1 MITEYHAGSPAVTLH
16 SDIAAEHPVYVY
28 HSKNQETLVYSTSLE
43 SILSIARSKAPLS
56 INKRSVSFLLQCGV
70 VPPPQT
76 AYEGIYVL
84 GVGHSAIA
92 STSGKKIT
100 LDFRYEFPFLNKNRQ
115 TEFNSNLCENT
126 ILEKL
131 AHATLSKIDNGR
143 PSFLFH
149 SAGKDSN
156 SIALAIAEA
165 GAQKHFTLISHK
177 SDGSS
182 DESQIS
188 QKIAIQ
194 LGFRHKIIGI
204 NHDAKKNIAEIHNYF
219 RFAPIPVL
227 DSATLAYPLYTTE
240 VPELLKCNVI
250 DGGGN
255 DTYMS
260 TPTSKREELLFRSST
275 LLSRFRPAVQNICKS
290 ESILNKLTQSK
301 AEWCGFN
308 GFNFKDSQFIFED
321 CVNARPF
328 FDNLGQERKDWD
340 NYDFKTDIL
349 TGIIAAEMH
358 IRKFRN
364 AASVWQSNPI
374 LPFAD
379 KDVANYLFNLP
390 ESLEFERSTGRNKI
404 ILRQLLNNRM
414 ALDSDKI
421 GKMGFTVNYE
431 STLSA
436 LKEHIKHEI
445 THCEL
450 WNKKNVLSLYTHLT
464 SVSDGQSSNKHRA
477 ASLIHRLFLL
487 SSWINHS
494 IYLKP

>member
-1 MITEYHAGSPAVTLH
+1 MITEYRAGSPSVTLN
-16 SDIAAEHPVYVY
+16 SDIASEHPVYVF
-28 HSKNQETLVYSTSLE
+28 HSRDQKTLIYSTSLE
-43 SILSIARSKAPLS
+43 SILTIAKSKSQLN
-56 INKRSVSFLLQCGV
+56 INRKAVSFLLQCGV

-92 STSGKKIT
+92 STSGKKT
-100 LDFRYEFPFLNKNRQ
+100 VLNFHYDFPFLNKNRL
-115 TEFNSNLCENT
+115 TELDFHLCENT

-131 AHATLSKIDNGR
+131 AHATLSKIDNSR

-156 SIALAIAEA
+156 SVALAIAEA
-165 GAQKHFTLISHK
+165 GAQEQVTLISHK
-177 SDGSS
+177 SNGAS

-188 QKIAIQ
+188 KKIALQ

-204 NHDAKKNIAEIHNYF
+204 NHDAKKHINDIYNYF
-219 RFAPIPVL
+219 RLAPIPVL
-227 DSATLAYPLYTTE
+227 DSATLAYPLYATE
-240 VPELLKCNVI
+240 IPELLKCNMI

-255 DTYMS
+255 DAYMS
-260 TPTSKREELLFRSST
+260 TPTSKREDFFFKSST
-275 LLSRFRPAVQNICKS
+275 LLSKLRPAVQRTSKS

-308 GFNFKDSQFIFED
+308 GFTFDDSQFIFED
-321 CVNARPF
+321 CIDVRPF
-328 FDNLGQERKDWD
+328 FSNLSQERKNWD

-364 AASVWQSNPI
+364 AASIWKANAI

-379 KDVANYLFNLP
+379 KNVAKYLFNLP
-390 ESLEFERSTGRNKI
+390 ESLEFERKTGRNKI
-404 ILRQLLNNRM
+404 ILRTLLKNRM
-414 ALDSDKI
+414 GLDSDKI

-431 STLSA
+431 STLST
-436 LKEHIKHEI
+436 LSEHIEYEI
-445 THCEL
+445 TNCEL
-450 WNKKNVLSLYTHLT
+450 WNKTNITSLYTRLIN
-464 SVSDGQSSNKHRA
+464 VSNSQNANKHRA
-477 ASLIHRLFLL
+477 AFLIHRLFLL
-487 SSWINHS
+487 SSWANHS

>member
-1 MITEYHAGSPAVTLH
+1 MITEYRAGSPAATLH
-16 SDIAAEHPVYVY
+16 SDIAAEQPIYIF
-28 HSKNQETLVYSTSLE
+28 HSRDKETLIYSTSLE
-43 SILSIARSKAPLS
+43 TILSIAKSKAPLS
-56 INKRSVSFLLQCGV
+56 VNKRSISFLLQSGV

-76 AYEGIYVL
+76 AYENIYVL
-84 GVGHSAIA
+84 GVGHYATA
-92 STSGKKIT
+92 STLGKKIN
-100 LDFRYEFPFLNKNRQ
+100 LDFYYEFPFLNKNRQ
-115 TEFNSNLCENT
+115 TECDLDLCENT

-131 AHATLSKIDNGR
+131 ADATLSKTDNSR

-165 GAQKHFTLISHK
+165 GAQERFTLISHK
-177 SDGSS
+177 SGGTS

-188 QKIAIQ
+188 KKIALQ
-194 LGFRHKIIGI
+194 LGFRHKVIGI
-204 NHDAKKNIAEIHNYF
+204 DHDAKANIDDIYNYI

-227 DSATLAYPLYTTE
+227 DSATLAYPLYIKE
-240 VPELLKCNVI
+240 VPDLLKCNVV

-255 DTYMS
+255 DSYMS
-260 TPTSKREELLFRSST
+260 TPTSKREEFFFKSST
-275 LLSRFRPAVQNICKS
+275 FLSKLRPTVQNISKS

-308 GFNFKDSQFIFED
+308 GFTFKDSQSIYED
-321 CVNARPF
+321 CVDIRPF
-328 FDNLGQERKDWD
+328 FSNLSEERKGWD

-349 TGIIAAEMH
+349 TGIIEAEMH

-379 KDVANYLFNLP
+379 KNVANYLFNLP
-390 ESLEFERSTGRNKI
+390 ESYAFERTTGRNKI
-404 ILRQLLNNRM
+404 ILRHLLKDRI

-436 LKEHIKHEI
+436 LSDQIKDEI

-450 WNKKNVLSLYTHLT
+450 WNKKNILSLYTRLIN
-464 SVSDGQSSNKHRA
+464 VSRSQSSNKHRA
-477 ASLIHRLFLL
+477 AFLIHRLFLL